1 MKTTDTR
8 LAKLLLAAALPALLS
23 ACQSLQPPRQQS
35 AAVAALYAS
44 AAEAGAVAM
53 GRFDADPLL
62 LVPTSSLAPAQQ
74 CAGAMPAGTLS
85 AAGRRARCMRTADG
99 QQGWLPLE
107 PSAQSGLP
115 GLPVSQLDSRV

>member
-1 MKTTDTR
+1 MKPDAR
-8 LAKLLLAAALPALLS
+8 LAKFLLVASLPALLS
-23 ACQSLQPPRQQS
+23 ACQSLQPRQQS

-74 CAGAMPAGTLS
+74 CAGAMPVGSLS
-85 AAGRRARCMRTADG
+85 AAGRRARCMRTTDG

-107 PSAQSGLP
+107 PSAQSSMP